1 MAKEP
6 LGADLGFTIPGYK
19 PVEKL
24 GSDRLG
30 VRYRG
35 KRRSDSASVLI
46 RIIKRK
52 VFGSGDA
59 EDRFRQ
65 RLFEL
70 SELSHPNISTLLEY
84 RQVEGRFVLIYS
96 MPNGRPLSQLLEQTS
111 GTFSAPRTVSLALQL
126 LAALEHANANG
137 LIHHGE
143 LTPDNVYVAGSGGV
157 SVLEMG
163 LADSTGRM
171 GLSTA
176 GIPADSLPY
185 LSPERLLG
193 RGVFHRSDI
202 YSVGMVMYRML
213 TGRFP
218 FPVSGGTEAVVE
230 SVKRRKYP
238 SPARFNP
245 QLDEGLAK
253 AIRRALLKHPSR
265 RLPDAVALRELVEP
279 YAKETAP
286 RPKRRAEEEREPAA
300 KRPRG
305 EPSTAARDR
314 RKRRQEARRLR
325 EAKAEAVVDKGLRHL
340 SEDRL
345 REAVESARRAF
356 ELDPSCGSLTGL
368 LDRLEEIAAPA
379 VPEDS
384 EAAAPTPK
392 VEEKPHRKV
401 GKTEVFEGLFEKELG
416 EEAEEIP
423 GLLESAPSHTD
434 PEREEYLISEIRSQM
449 KQNNFREAAI
459 VAGDAHREFP
469 DNSQITELYVRL
481 DKLFHPEKY
490 RVPDRELRRRREE
503 AAKEAEAEA
512 AAEPTITEEE
522 LEELEE
528 EEYKPAMAPS
538 RRWTLIAVVGG
549 VLGLAAV
556 FVLLIL
562 PRISGGPEEPAG
574 PVPYDVALQV
584 QAADS
589 ATVLF
594 DGNRVPPDRQGAYT
608 ISGTDYGPLRVEV
621 RARGS
626 ETLRQSY
633 DLQEGTT
640 IRDTLRPPPLG
651 TGTATLNLTAEVL
664 PEGAPPENPDR
675 VSYYLDTMQVFPGD
689 SVPTGIYLARAELE
703 GFRPIPE
710 TLRVSRPDT
719 FSATL
724 QLGPVGTSE
733 IRLAIAGDIPG
744 TADFYVDGQRVGGGR
759 NVVYPAELG
768 THTVGVRMA
777 ERESWS
783 RLIEL
788 GQDGYRATVSPAEQ
802 VRTGRLLIA
811 PEPWASVE
819 IDGTS
824 YGETP
829 MPPIELE
836 EGEYTVRLSN
846 PEYEEQVRTVEI
858 TAGEDT
864 PIRYTA
870 GLQADG
876 LEEITEG
883 GQAETVQPQIVS
895 RTEPDYPEEALAQDG
910 LSGSVTLYVTVDT
923 DGRVAS
929 VRVAHDGVGHGFA
942 EAAVDAVGNW
952 TFSPGTRDGEPVQA
966 TRPVTITYSP

>member
-1 MAKEP
+1 MAEEP

-30 VRYRG
+30 VRYKGR
-35 KRRSDSASVLI
+35 RRSDSASVLI

-52 VFGSGDA
+52 VFGSEDA

-96 MPNGRPLSQLLEQTS
+96 MPNGRPLSQVFEES
-111 GTFSAPRTVSLALQL
+111 PGTFSQTRTVSLALQL
-126 LAALEHANANG
+126 LAALEHANDNG

-143 LTPDNVYVAGSGGV
+143 LVPDNVYVAGSGGV

-163 LADSTGRM
+163 LVDSTGRM

-176 GIPADSLPY
+176 GIPAETLPY

-202 YSVGMVMYRML
+202 YSVGMLMYRML

-238 SPARFNP
+238 SPAKYNP
-245 QLDEGLAK
+245 KIGEGLAK

-265 RLPDAVALRELVEP
+265 RLPDAVALRELIEP
-279 YAKETAP
+279 FAKEAP
-286 RPKRRAEEEREPAA
+286 GRPAAGAEAEEATAA
-300 KRPRG
+300 K
-305 EPSTAARDR
+305 EPKPEPDEARK
-314 RKRRQEARRLR
+314 RKRRRAEARRLR
-325 EAKAEAVVDKGLRHL
+325 QAKAEAVVDKGLRHL

-356 ELDPSCGSLTGL
+356 GLDPSCDGLPDL
-368 LDRLEEIAAPA
+368 LDRLESLEEP
-379 VPEDS
+379 
-384 EAAAPTPK
+384 EAAAPEQAGPA
-392 VEEKPHRKV
+392 VEEKPRKKV

-503 AAKEAEAEA
+503 AERKAAAAAE
-512 AAEPTITEEE
+512 AEPTITEEE

-528 EEYKPAMAPS
+528 EEYEPAMAPS
-538 RRWTLIAVVGG
+538 RRWTLIAVIGG
-549 VLGLAAV
+549 VLALAAA
-556 FVLLIL
+556 FVLVVL
-562 PRISGGPEEPAG
+562 PRISGEPEEPAG
-574 PVPYDVALQV
+574 PAPYEVALHV
-584 QAADS
+584 DAPDT

-594 DGNRVPPDRQGAYT
+594 DGSRVEPDRQGTYT
-608 ISGTDYGPLRVEV
+608 LSGTDYGPLQVEV

-626 ETLRQSY
+626 ETIRQSY
-633 DLQEGTT
+633 TLAEGTT
-640 IRDTLRPPPLG
+640 VHDTLRPPPLG
-651 TGTATLNLTAEVL
+651 TGTAVLDLAAEVL
-664 PEGAPPENPDR
+664 PGGAPPEDPGQ
-675 VSYYLDTMQVFPGD
+675 VTYYLDTMQVSPGD
-689 SVPTGIYLARAELE
+689 SVPTGRYLARAELE

-710 TLRVSRPDT
+710 TLLVSRPDT

-733 IRLAIAGDIPG
+733 IRLAIGGNVPG

-759 NVVYPAELG
+759 SVVYPAELG
-768 THTVGVRMA
+768 THTIGVRM
-777 ERESWS
+777 EGRESWS

-788 GQDGYRATVSPAEQ
+788 GQDGYRATVSPEEQ

-819 IDGTS
+819 IDGRS

-846 PEYEEQVRTVEI
+846 PEYEEQVQTVEI

-870 GLQADG
+870 SLQADD
-876 LEEITEG
+876 LEEITG
-883 GQAETVQPQIVS
+883 GDQAETVPPQVIS
-895 RTEPDYPEEALAQDG
+895 RTEPDYPEEALAQEG

-923 DGRVAS
+923 DGRVSS
-929 VRVAHDGVGHGFA
+929 VRVAHDGVGYGFA
-942 EAAVDAVGNW
+942 EAAVDAVEDW
-952 TFSPGTRDGEPVQA
+952 LFAPGTRDGEPVQA